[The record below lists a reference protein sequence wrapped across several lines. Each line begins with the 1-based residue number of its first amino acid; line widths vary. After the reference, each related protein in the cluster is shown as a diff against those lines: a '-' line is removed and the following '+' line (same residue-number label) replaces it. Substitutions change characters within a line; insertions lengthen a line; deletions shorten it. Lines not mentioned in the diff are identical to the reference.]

1 MSDRRFL
8 TIVRAGNGSLHPAW
22 LAGVGSRS
30 CDIIVRY
37 FGDDPDRGIAL
48 LERVAVT
55 HTHPIGGSNDRILR
69 ESGKSPRVEPR
80 AFSKK
85 HDIDPKMAT
94 HHAIGRDGRP
104 LMAGR
109 SHRLFGLRPF
119 VGSVATM
126 RQSSDRG
133 RVVCRMCKFITGPLT
148 QAPYRIA
155 DLNATSL

>member
-8 TIVRAGNGSLHPAW
+8 SIVRAGIELLHLRW
-22 LAGVGSRS
+22 LVEADSRS
-30 CDIIVRY
+30 CDMI
-37 FGDDPDRGIAL
+37 DDPDRGIAL

-104 LMAGR
+104 LTAGR